1 LQSIFICVKHEEDI
15 EMNEKTDILLVED
28 NHSDAFLFIR
38 ALRKKSITEVVHTVR
53 DGVEAIDFLFD
64 KKSGNFNVHHKPKVI
79 FLDLKLPK
87 LNGLEVLEII
97 KKDHRTNTI
106 PVVIL
111 TSSSEDSDINR
122 AYELGVNS
130 YLVKPVDMNF
140 YTQTISELTHYW
152 LKMNRSLNT

>member
-1 LQSIFICVKHEEDI
+1 MDKKKKYMDVKTE
-15 EMNEKTDILLVED
+15 ILLVED

-38 ALRKKSITEVVHTVR
+38 ALRKKSIKERVHTVR
-53 DGVEAIDFLFD
+53 DGEEAINFLFD
-64 KKSGNFNVHHKPKVI
+64 EKTGACIEQNRPRVI

-97 KKDHRTNTI
+97 KKDHRTNAI

-111 TSSSEDSDINR
+111 TSSSEESDIKK

-130 YLVKPVDMNF
+130 YLVKPVDMDF
-140 YTQTISELTHYW
+140 YTQTISRLTYYW
-152 LKMNRSLNT
+152 LEMNRPLKN

>member
-1 LQSIFICVKHEEDI
+1 
-15 EMNEKTDILLVED
+15 MRILLVED
-28 NHSDAFLFIR
+28 NHSDAFLFKR
-38 ALRKKSITEVVHTVR
+38 VLRRESISKNVHTAC
-53 DGVEAIDFLFD
+53 DGVEAINFLFD
-64 KKSGNFNVHHKPKVI
+64 KNSGKYIKQNKPKVI

-97 KKDHRTNTI
+97 KNNQDTKDI

-111 TSSSEDSDINR
+111 TSSSEDSDINK

-130 YLVKPVDMNF
+130 YLVKPVDMHF

-152 LKMNRSLNT
+152 LEMNRSLNT